1 MTFGQIK
8 TTIENNLLE
17 SYKKED
23 QFKKTLREFKHNVL
37 SNKSMSRLYNLYD
50 QLSTPAGLTESE
62 SKEFLD
68 EGIKLIQ
75 SILPSV
81 KLPKS
86 LTSISDN
93 RYTEIDT
100 LVYSKTINLKERVEA
115 KTKIL
120 TILQENKEPITESIK
135 IPISTMVK
143 IANQKV
149 NSYIETLN
157 EDDKKELISILSEDS
172 KSLESKFDSLR
183 ESTISKLQNLA
194 NNELDSEN
202 KIKISETIEKIKE
215 EKFDQ
220 INYYKLKS
228 LEESI

>member
-75 SILPSV
+75 SILPTV

-100 LVYSKTINLKERVEA
+100 LVYSKTINLKERVDA

-135 IPISTMVK
+135 IPISSMVK

-149 NSYIETLN
+149 NGYIDTLD
-157 EDDKKELISILSEDS
+157 EDSKKELISILSEDS
-172 KSLESKFDSLR
+172 KSLESKFDSLK
-183 ESTISKLQNLA
+183 ESSISKLQILA
-194 NNELDSEN
+194 NNETDSEN
-202 KIKISETIEKIKE
+202 KIKISETIQKIKE

-220 INYYKLKS
+220 INYYRLKS
-228 LEESI
+228 LEGSI